1 MEDLQGIT
9 HPIALW
15 AQHSTIERKF
25 EASMFQAGKYEIE
38 ICFVNL
44 KCSNHFDEIKIIQI
58 GKEEAQGR
66 PNCGLCLG

>member
-15 AQHSTIERKF
+15 AQHSTIERKL

-38 ICFVNL
+38 ICFG
-44 KCSNHFDEIKIIQI
+44 IKI
-58 GKEEAQGR
+58 
-66 PNCGLCLG
+66 C